1 MKKRLIVL
9 FVSILIIPLGLAF
22 LLGLGSLRDAQDA
35 TLNRYRTFLE
45 SRLGAIREE
54 IDKLTLDWDN
64 QFLEL
69 TAGTDRSVDAL
80 REQSRQN
87 PLVRQAFLLDPQ
99 GDLLFPDGEIASNQE
114 LAFLER
120 TASLWE
126 RGMAFSLSE
135 EGVQRTYGW
144 RKWYW
149 QEGDQYFFWHK
160 VEDGS
165 ILGLEID
172 RYGLLA
178 ELIAVLPNEPW
189 QREER
194 DQHSIV
200 LKDMQ
205 ERVFFQWGGYQAEES
220 PAVVLPLN
228 EPFGGW
234 ELTYAISADAL
245 PVENSLGLLAL
256 LFGAVAVGVVLT
268 FLGYYFITQV
278 SRSMVE
284 AGQRINF
291 VNQVSHEL
299 KTPLT
304 NIRLYSELLEG
315 KLVQPEAKVAKY
327 LGVIKNETQR
337 LSRLIHNV
345 LTFGGKQKEV
355 QLRPQLAVV
364 DDCVRKVV
372 QSFLPS
378 LEKLGF
384 DLVEKYNAVVPLH
397 FDADILEQILGNLI
411 SNAEKYAKDGAY
423 LEIETA
429 LQDHQILITVCDRG
443 PGVPKKHRKKIFYAF
458 ERLHNK
464 LTDGAGGTGIGLTIA
479 KELSQAHGG
488 DLVLLE
494 AEQGA
499 KFQIQLQSIDS
510 NSKDQKGESA
520 V

>member
-1 MKKRLIVL
+1 MKKSLIVL

-22 LLGLGSLRDAQDA
+22 LLGLGSLRDSQDA

-45 SRLGAIREE
+45 SRLIAIREE
-54 IDKLTLDWDN
+54 IDKLTLSWDN

-69 TAGTDRSVDAL
+69 TSKSNRTPEAL
-80 REQSRQN
+80 REQARQN
-87 PLVRQAFLLDPQ
+87 PLIRQAFQLDP
-99 GDLLFPDGEIASNQE
+99 GGELVFPVGETASNQE

-135 EGVQRTYGW
+135 EGAQRTYGW

-178 ELIAVLPNEPW
+178 ELIAILPNEPW

-194 DQHSIV
+194 NFHNII
-200 LKDMQ
+200 LRDMQ
-205 ERVFFQWGGYQAEES
+205 ERVFFQWGGYES
-220 PAVVLPLN
+220 EAPPSVVLPLHD
-228 EPFGGW
+228 PFGGW
-234 ELTYAISADAL
+234 ELTYAISSEAL
-245 PVENSLGLLAL
+245 PVVDSLGFLAL
-256 LFGAVAVGVVLT
+256 VFGGVAVAAVLA

-315 KLVQPEAKVAKY
+315 KLVQPDAKVAKY

-345 LTFGGKQKEV
+345 LTFGGKQKETV
-355 QLRPQLAVV
+355 LRPQLGVV
-364 DDCVRKVV
+364 DDCVKKVV
-372 QSFLPS
+372 QSFFLPWKS
-378 LEKLGF
+378 WVF
-384 DLVEKYNAVVPLH
+384 A
-397 FDADILEQILGNLI
+397 
-411 SNAEKYAKDGAY
+411 
-423 LEIETA
+423 
-429 LQDHQILITVCDRG
+429 
-443 PGVPKKHRKKIFYAF
+443 
-458 ERLHNK
+458 
-464 LTDGAGGTGIGLTIA
+464 
-479 KELSQAHGG
+479 
-488 DLVLLE
+488 
-494 AEQGA
+494 
-499 KFQIQLQSIDS
+499 
-510 NSKDQKGESA
+510 
-520 V
+520 